1 MASAGSGQVL
11 AAAGDL
17 SRQAAMLRETVSGF
31 LATVRA
37 A

>member
-1 MASAGSGQVL
+1 VL

-17 SRQAAMLRETVSGF
+17 SRQAAEISGEVKSF
-31 LATVRA
+31 VQGVRA